1 MSHLHA
7 ISLWMHILIFLKW
20 IWRSGTATSQNSFMF
35 NSLKTRLFSKSA
47 ESQYIPISSVCG
59 FQLLHLLTK
68 TCYYLFDCKR
78 PSGGE
83 AVPHCGLNLHL
94 DDNLIL
100 SSIFSYTIFFSGWM
114 CKVKSAS
121 RSVVSDSL
129 WPHGLY
135 SPWASPGQN
144 TGVGSLSLLQG
155 ILLTQGVNPGL
166 PPCRRT
172 LY

>member
-1 MSHLHA
+1 MDYSLPGSSVHGIPQERIPARAAISCYRRSSQSRHRTYTSWITRQFKQFFSFFTPKLLGKLMSHLHA

-59 FQLLHLLTK
+59 FQILDLLTK

-100 SSIFSYTIFFSGWM
+100 SSIFSYTIFFSG
-114 CKVKSAS
+114 
-121 RSVVSDSL
+121 
-129 WPHGLY
+129 
-135 SPWASPGQN
+135 
-144 TGVGSLSLLQG
+144 
-155 ILLTQGVNPGL
+155 
-166 PPCRRT
+166 
-172 LY
+172 